1 MRKPEGSVHRS
12 VQNLMFTGIIK
23 ALGTIAS
30 TETQN
35 GGARLVV
42 HCDELTQFNIAVG
55 DSIAVNGV
63 CLTALQPDANHF
75 SADASAETLRLTS
88 LGNLKSGHRVNLE
101 PALKAGDPLGGHLV
115 SGHVDGKATLIEFE
129 AEGDSRRMRF
139 SVAPELAR
147 YIVHK
152 GSVTLDGVS
161 LTVNRVDG
169 NCFEVNLIPH
179 TLEVTTLQQ
188 LQPGDAVNLEV
199 DQIARYLERLLAARE
214 R

>member
-1 MRKPEGSVHRS
+1 
-12 VQNLMFTGIIK
+12 MFTGIIK

-30 TETQN
+30 TEPQN
-35 GGARLVV
+35 GGARLVIQ
-42 HCDELTQFNIAVG
+42 CGALAQFKLEIG
-55 DSIAVNGV
+55 DSVAVNGV
-63 CLTALQPDANHF
+63 CLTALEPDANHF

-115 SGHVDGKATLIEFE
+115 SGHVDGNATLLECE

-139 SVAPELAR
+139 SVTQELSR

-179 TLEVTTLQQ
+179 TLAVTTLQQ
-188 LQPGDAVNLEV
+188 LQPGDTVNLEV
-199 DQIARYLERLLAARE
+199 DQIARYLERLLATRE
-214 R
+214 QQ